1 MTHGPEPGRA
11 PGGHEEF
18 DLVAAIEADAEG
30 IAFEDAVH
38 LREGGG
44 RDRHRR
50 RIHRFFLWRSST

>member
-1 MTHGPEPGRA
+1 LKCILVKRYDPQAGTGGA
-11 PGGHEEF
+11 PGGHEEV

-44 RDRHRR
+44 G
-50 RIHRFFLWRSST
+50 